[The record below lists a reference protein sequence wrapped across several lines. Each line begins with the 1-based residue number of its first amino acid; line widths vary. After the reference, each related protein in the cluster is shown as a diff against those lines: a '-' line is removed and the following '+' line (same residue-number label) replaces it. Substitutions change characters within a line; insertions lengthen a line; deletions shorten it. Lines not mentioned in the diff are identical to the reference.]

1 MTDHQD
7 ADAIVVGAGIFGAA
21 LAYHL
26 QQLNVGRVVMLD
38 AGEPGRATSGSGAG
52 FVGYWTAGYM
62 PIPSTDDLALE
73 DYGVRFYRSLSE
85 RGKPIDYRGGGSLFV
100 ATSEAGAPRVAKLA
114 DHPLAPSGTR
124 ALDPLETAKVT
135 GNLLSADAVTTAVL
149 HPGGIQISAG
159 RATRALAALVGDEG
173 VDIRPGTPVTRLLVD
188 GRGVRGVSTS
198 AGDLRSRTVILA
210 CGAWTNHLLSPLQ
223 ATVPIARVIASRV
236 VSPPSGVAETSPTVM
251 VPEWNGLWLREHRGG
266 ITWGNTDGYAPLSE
280 YADRVETGGHPQV
293 KELVDA
299 MSAALGP
306 RLDVLVNG
314 HDRSVAAWTQ
324 GLPCYTPDGRFIA
337 GPVSEV
343 PGLHV
348 MAGDNEAGVTHGPG
362 LARMVADLVAGNA
375 VDYVDPSVYA
385 VDRFER
391 GEMTEEEILKAAP
404 EYE

>member
-21 LAYHL
+21 LANHL
-26 QQLNVGRVVMLD
+26 QQAGIGRVVMLD
-38 AGEPGRATSGSGAG
+38 AGEPGRGTSGSGAG

-62 PIPSTDDLALE
+62 PVPSTDDYALE

-85 RGKPIDYRGGGSLFV
+85 RGKPIDYRGNGSLFV
-100 ATSEAGAPRVAKLA
+100 ATSEAGAPRVAKMA
-114 DHPLAPSGTR
+114 DHPLAPAGTR

-135 GNLLSADAVTTAVL
+135 GHLLSADAVTTAVL

-159 RATRALAALVGDEG
+159 RATRALAALAGAEG
-173 VDIRPGTPVTRLLVD
+173 VEIRSGAPVNRLLAD
-188 GRGVRGVSTS
+188 DRGVRGVRTP

-210 CGAWTNHLLSPLQ
+210 CGAWTNELLRPLQ
-223 ATVPIARVIASRV
+223 AAVPIARVIASRV
-236 VSPPSGVAETSPTVM
+236 VSPPSGVAESSPTVM

-266 ITWGNTDGYAPLSE
+266 ITWGNPDGYAPLSA
-280 YADRVETGGHPQV
+280 YADRIAVGDHPRVE
-293 KELVDA
+293 ELVDA

-306 RLDVLVNG
+306 RLDVLLNG
-314 HDRSVAAWTQ
+314 RDRSVAAWTQ
-324 GLPCYTPDGRFIA
+324 GVPCYTPDGRFIA
-337 GPVSEV
+337 GPVPEV

-391 GEMTEEEILKAAP
+391 RDMTEDEILNAAP